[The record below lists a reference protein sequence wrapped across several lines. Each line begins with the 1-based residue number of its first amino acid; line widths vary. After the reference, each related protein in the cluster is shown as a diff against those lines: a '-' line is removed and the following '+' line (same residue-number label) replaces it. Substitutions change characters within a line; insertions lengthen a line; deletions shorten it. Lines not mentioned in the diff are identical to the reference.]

1 MPYFSIQTN
10 IQIDDSDALLQS
22 ASQMVAEALG
32 KPESYVMVQVNG
44 GCAMCFAGSDA
55 PLAYLRLGSLGLS
68 VSQTEALSA
77 SLCAWVEAQLCID
90 PARIYIEFSSPERAM
105 WGWNRATF

>member
-1 MPYFSIQTN
+1 MPFFSIQTN
-10 IQIDDSDALLQS
+10 IEIANKGALLPA

-32 KPESYVMVQVNG
+32 KPESYVMVRIDD

-55 PLAYLRLGSLGLS
+55 PLACLRLASLGLAT
-68 VSQTEALSA
+68 SQTEALSA
-77 SLCAWVEAQLCID
+77 RLCGWIKAQMGID